1 MIQGSKELKK
11 GKLAR
16 KQFTVKVT
24 RNLETQPIAWALS
37 FLLRLCKVYNLVQSK
52 QLLGLCQDQI
62 IAGKTERSN
71 RQRRMLITHQ
81 NRQVRERKHRRR
93 QMAYSTNYQTWHP
106 LLNREKTVAPTP
118 SISKGEG
125 KRLLHCFRNQEAPR
139 SIAISD
145 AMKVI

>member
-81 NRQVRERKHRRR
+81 NRQVRERNTEGVKWHTVPIIKHGI
-93 QMAYSTNYQTWHP
+93 P
-106 LLNREKTVAPTP
+106 
-118 SISKGEG
+118 
-125 KRLLHCFRNQEAPR
+125 C
-139 SIAISD
+139 
-145 AMKVI
+145 